1 MKKIIAF
8 SFSFL
13 VLLTI
18 GLTGCSGAS
27 EPDVSLSEILVELET
42 AVSIDGASQMTE
54 TDLLDFYGIQ
64 ASDIA
69 EQASLISMS
78 GIFPDEVIMIKA
90 QDEEALGRIREKLDN
105 RLQEVLNQSKSYDAE
120 SYAIAQKCAVDVR
133 GLYAALFISPTHET
147 MTQLYAAHFE

>member
-90 QDEEALGRIREKLDN
+90 QDEEALGRIRENWITGFRK
-105 RLQEVLNQSKSYDAE
+105 
-120 SYAIAQKCAVDVR
+120 
-133 GLYAALFISPTHET
+133 F
-147 MTQLYAAHFE
+147 